1 MKPATLEF
9 VRQRFRSYYR
19 DGHLAAPPAL
29 PQREWGFIFFDQKPE
44 VRMRRHLGFGSREE
58 CHEYIRSMVPAH
70 AYYSTAYYANP
81 GAGTMGE
88 KGWSGAD
95 LIFDIDADHLF
106 TSLKGITYDVML
118 GRAKEETEKLLALLT
133 GELGFSKKMIT
144 VVFSGGRG
152 YHVHVREPRVLAW
165 GSGERREIVD
175 YLCGTGIE
183 PHLLFETSE
192 RGGWR
197 DRFADALREYR
208 SGLLADGVEAGQK
221 RLCAL
226 DGIGKKYAERFV
238 SALELADADLAD
250 GRVPPAVLSSPV
262 LRSLLS
268 PEGGEL
274 VPLIKKRGAAIDE
287 PVTTDIK
294 RLIRMPTSLH
304 GGSGLRVVEVPPG
317 ELPAFDPLIDA
328 VVFGEREMKVDA
340 AFRLSMPI
348 LGNVYT
354 IEKGQ
359 NLVPE
364 ALAVYL
370 CCRGIAEIG
379 GVS

>member
-19 DGHLAAPPAL
+19 DGYLAVPPAL

-81 GAGTMGE
+81 AAGTMGE

-106 TSLKGITYDVML
+106 SSLKGITYDVML
-118 GRAKEETEKLLALLT
+118 GRARDETEKLLAMLT
-133 GELGFSKKMIT
+133 GELGFSPKTIT
-144 VVFSGGRG
+144 AVFSGGRG
-152 YHVHVREPRVLAW
+152 YHVHVRDHRVLAW

-175 YLCGTGIE
+175 YLCGTGME
-183 PHLLFETSE
+183 PQFLFDTGES
-192 RGGWR
+192 GGWQG
-197 DRFADALREYR
+197 RFADALREYSR
-208 SGLLADGVEAGQK
+208 TLLVGGEEAAQK
-221 RLCAL
+221 RLCSM
-226 DGIGKKYAERFV
+226 DGIGKKYAERFL
-238 SALELADADLAD
+238 SALETADEDLKA
-250 GRVPPAVLSSPV
+250 GRVPQAVLSSPA
-262 LRSLLS
+262 LRTLLS

-274 VPLIKKRGAAIDE
+274 VPLIKGRGAAVDE

-304 GGSGLRVVEVPPG
+304 GGSGLRVVEVPVS
-317 ELPAFDPLIDA
+317 ELSSFDPLVDA
-328 VVFGEREMKVDA
+328 VVFGEREIKVDA
-340 AFRLSMPI
+340 AFGLTVPM
-348 LGNVYT
+348 LGNMYT
-354 IEKGQ
+354 VRKGQ
-359 NLVPE
+359 NTVPE

-379 GVS
+379 GAA

>member
-9 VRQRFRSYYR
+9 VRQRFDSYYR
-19 DGHLAAPPAL
+19 DGYLAVPPSL
-29 PQREWGFIFFDQKPE
+29 PQREWGFIFFDRKPR

-81 GAGTMGE
+81 AAGTMGE

-106 TSLKGITYDVML
+106 SSLKGITYDVML
-118 GRAKEETEKLLALLT
+118 RRARDETEKLVAMLT
-133 GELGFSKKMIT
+133 GELGFSPKTIT

-152 YHVHVREPRVLAW
+152 YHVHVRDLRVLAW

-175 YLCGTGIE
+175 YLCGTWME
-183 PHLLFETSE
+183 PQLLFNAGDG
-192 RGGWR
+192 GGWQG
-197 DRFADALREYR
+197 RFADVLQEYGRVLR
-208 SGLLADGVEAGQK
+208 ADGRDAAQK
-221 RLCAL
+221 RLCSME
-226 DGIGKKYAERFV
+226 GIGKKYAERFL
-238 SALELADADLAD
+238 SALEAADDDLKV
-250 GRVPPAVLSSPV
+250 GRVPQAVLSSPA
-262 LRSLLS
+262 LRALMS

-274 VPLIKKRGAAIDE
+274 VPLIRGRGAAVDE

-304 GGSGLRVVEVPPG
+304 GGSGLRVVEVPIR
-317 ELPAFDPLIDA
+317 ELSSFDPLVDA
-328 VVFGEREMKVDA
+328 VVFGEREVKVDA
-340 AFRLSMPI
+340 AFGLSVPM
-348 LGNVYT
+348 LGNVHT
-354 IEKGQ
+354 IRKGQ

-379 GVS
+379 GAV

>member
-9 VRQRFRSYYR
+9 VRQRFISYYR
-19 DGHLAAPPAL
+19 DSYLAAPPSL

-58 CHEYIRSMVPAH
+58 CHEYIRSMAPAH

-118 GRAKEETEKLLALLT
+118 ARAKDETEKLLAMLT
-133 GELGFSKKMIT
+133 GELGFSPKTIT
-144 VVFSGGRG
+144 AVFSGGRG
-152 YHVHVREPRVLAW
+152 YHVHVRDHRVLAW

-175 YLCGTGIE
+175 YLCGTGME
-183 PHLLFETSE
+183 PQLLFDTGES
-192 RGGWR
+192 GGWQG
-197 DRFADALREYR
+197 RFADALREYAR
-208 SGLLADGVEAGQK
+208 TLMTDGRGAAEK
-221 RLCAL
+221 RLCAM
-226 DGIGKKYAERFV
+226 DGIGKKYAGRFL
-238 SALELADADLAD
+238 SALEMADEDLKA
-250 GRVPPAVLSSPV
+250 GNVPRSVLSSPA
-262 LRSLLS
+262 LRTLLS

-274 VPLIKKRGAAIDE
+274 LQRVKERGAAVDE

-304 GGSGLRVVEVPPG
+304 GGSGLRVVEVP
-317 ELPAFDPLIDA
+317 LRDFAAFDPLEDA
-328 VVFGEREMKVDA
+328 VVFGDREVKVDA
-340 AFRLSMPI
+340 AFDLSVPM
-348 LGNVYT
+348 LGNVHV
-354 IEKGQ
+354 IQKGQ

-370 CCRGIAEIG
+370 CCRGIAEYRG
-379 GVS
+379 SA